1 MSSGSLYRR
10 IQVCN
15 CFKFRTVKRVTIR
28 LIRLRAVTFEYVYL
42 YFKHRSKTVDMGRK
56 FGKIKAETAF
66 RRRSENRAM
75 MDLTGYF
82 SVTYCL
88 SHGKVIC

>member
-1 MSSGSLYRR
+1 MSSSLLYR
-10 IQVCN
+10 QVQLCN

-42 YFKHRSKTVDMGRK
+42 YFKHRSKTVDIGRK

-66 RRRSENRAM
+66 RRRSANGAM

>member
-15 CFKFRTVKRVTIR
+15 CFKIRTVKRVTIR

-56 FGKIKAETAF
+56 FGIFDMLLFRNLLPFTRKCYMLKDIIKF
-66 RRRSENRAM
+66 INYM
-75 MDLTGYF
+75 
-82 SVTYCL
+82 
-88 SHGKVIC
+88 I